1 VERFRAVA
9 KCDKEEASFY
19 LEEHEFDVERALAAF
34 RADLE
39 WEKQAPQPQKARG
52 SGCGRCVYRVVCVW
66 CGELLG

>member
-39 WEKQAPQPQKARG
+39 WEKQAPQPKKAR
-52 SGCGRCVYRVVCVW
+52 SPMVICQCVRVW
-66 CGELLG
+66 